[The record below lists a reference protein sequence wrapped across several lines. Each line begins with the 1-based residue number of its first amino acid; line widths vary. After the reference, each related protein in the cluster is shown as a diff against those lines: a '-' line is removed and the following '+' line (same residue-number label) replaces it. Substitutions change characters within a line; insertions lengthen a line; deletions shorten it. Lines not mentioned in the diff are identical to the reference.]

1 MLRSFGTILK
11 TELKLAAR
19 NPDMILFGI
28 VFPIGVMALLGF
40 VRSPEA
46 VRLDFGGVVAF
57 GICAAGLMG
66 LPLTLADY
74 RHRKVLKRF
83 RVTPANPGLLLGAQA
98 VVQFAYVAISA
109 LAVFLIA
116 RFAFGVRIEGG
127 AGRFILSFLLVEL
140 AIFGIGL
147 LIGSLSPNMKVA
159 NAVASLAYFPTI
171 FLSGATIPYEIFPR
185 GLKIAADILPVTQ
198 GIKLLK
204 GAVLGTPPSGLVTP
218 IIILSAI
225 TIATY
230 SIAVAKFRWD

>member
-1 MLRSFGTILK
+1 MLKAFRTILK
-11 TELKLAAR
+11 IELQLATR

-28 VFPIGVMALLGF
+28 AFPIGVMLLLGF
-40 VRSPEA
+40 ISSPEA

-83 RVTPANPGLLLGAQA
+83 RVTPASPGLLLGAQA
-98 VVQFAYVAISA
+98 FVQCAYVATSA
-109 LAVFLIA
+109 IAVFLIA
-116 RFAFGVRIEGG
+116 RFAFGVRIEGS

-140 AIFGIGL
+140 AVFGVGL
-147 LIGSLSPNMKVA
+147 LIGSVSPNMKVA
-159 NAVASLAYFPTI
+159 NAAASLVYFPTI
-171 FLSGATIPYEIFPR
+171 FLSGATVPYELFPR
-185 GLKIAADILPVTQ
+185 GLRMFVDIWPVTQ

-204 GAVLGTPPSGLVTP
+204 GAVLGAPTEGFLVP
-218 IIILSAI
+218 VIVLSAVAI
-225 TIATY
+225 STY